1 MLEQNPKTV
10 FGSIAAALGLALGV
24 AVLSGGYS
32 PAAAEDWNF
41 YMHQSAPNFATSRGA
56 KQFTEEIEKATGGA
70 LKVRLHLAGTLQISA
85 SNVTQAVG
93 GGVVQV
99 GDDLFNSGNIPVA
112 GIPRLPMLI
121 QSYEDFAKADAVLKP
136 YIEKAYLEKGS
147 TLLSSY
153 TYPLQ
158 FMWGRKKLE
167 SLADIKGMKLRVAQ
181 PEQGEF
187 VRRFGGTSI
196 TMSAPEVPS
205 ALDRGVV
212 DGIFTAGV
220 GAVLWKDLLKYGFLI
235 VVNVNNSYIIA
246 NTDAF
251 NKLAPDLQA
260 KLRKV
265 AQEIARWNQET
276 MRTEEAASQNT
287 LKDAGYVL
295 TQPNAPEIARA
306 TETMRPYWDEWA
318 KSRGSDVVEALG
330 KVRTNLGR

>member
-1 MLEQNPKTV
+1 MSDRPCRIVRVLVAT
-10 FGSIAAALGLALGV
+10 
-24 AVLSGGYS
+24 AVLCASVALLGRAAS
-32 PAAAEDWNF
+32 AAETWKF

-56 KQFTEEIEKATGGA
+56 KMLTEEIEKATSGE
-70 LKVRLHLAGTLQISA
+70 LKMQLHLSGTLQISP
-85 SNVTQAVG
+85 TDITKAVG
-93 GGVVQV
+93 ENIVQI

-112 GIPRLPMLI
+112 GIPRLPMLV
-121 QSYEDFAKADAVLKP
+121 QSYDDFAKAAAVLQP
-136 YIEKAYLEKGS
+136 YIEKAFAAKGS
-147 TLLSSY
+147 TVLGAYS
-153 TYPLQ
+153 YPLQ
-158 FMWGRKKLE
+158 VVWGKKKLQ
-167 SLADIKGMKLRVAQ
+167 SLDDIKGLKLRVAA

-246 NTDAF
+246 NTEAF
-251 NKLAPDLQA
+251 NKLSPDLQA

-265 AQEIARWNQET
+265 AQDTARWNQET
-276 MRTEEAASQNT
+276 MRTEEAASQKT
-287 LKDAGYVL
+287 LQDAGYVL
-295 TQPNAPEIARA
+295 TQAQPAEVAKA

-318 KSRGSDVVEALG
+318 KTRGPDVAEALG
-330 KVRTNLGR
+330 KVRAALGR

>member
-1 MLEQNPKTV
+1 ML
-10 FGSIAAALGLALGV
+10 
-24 AVLSGGYS
+24 
-32 PAAAEDWNF
+32 
-41 YMHQSAPNFATSRGA
+41 
-56 KQFTEEIEKATGGA
+56 TEEIEKATNGE
-70 LKVRLHLAGTLQISA
+70 LKMQLHLSGTLQISP
-85 SNVTQAVG
+85 SDITKAVG
-93 GGVVQV
+93 ENIVQI

-112 GIPRLPMLI
+112 GIPRLPMLV
-121 QSYEDFAKADAVLKP
+121 QSYDDFTKAAAVLQP
-136 YIEKAYLEKGS
+136 YIEKAFAAKGS
-147 TLLSSY
+147 TVLAAYSY
-153 TYPLQ
+153 PMQ
-158 FMWGRKKLE
+158 VVWGKKKLE
-167 SLADIKGMKLRVAQ
+167 SLDDIKGLKLRVAA

-246 NTDAF
+246 NTEAF
-251 NKLAPDLQA
+251 NKLSPDLQG

-265 AQEIARWNQET
+265 AQDIARWNQET

-295 TQPNAPEIARA
+295 TQAKTTEIAKA

-318 KSRGSDVVEALG
+318 KSRGPDVVEALG
-330 KVRTNLGR
+330 QGSHRAGAVARPWIREDDGYRARLG

>member
-1 MLEQNPKTV
+1 
-10 FGSIAAALGLALGV
+10 
-24 AVLSGGYS
+24 
-32 PAAAEDWNF
+32 
-41 YMHQSAPNFATSRGA
+41 MHQSAPNFATSRGA
-56 KQFTEEIEKATGGA
+56 KMLTEDIEKATNGE
-70 LKVRLHLAGTLQISA
+70 LKMQLHLSGTLQISP
-85 SNVTQAVG
+85 SDITKAVG
-93 GGVVQV
+93 ENIVQI

-112 GIPRLPMLI
+112 GH
-121 QSYEDFAKADAVLKP
+121 SAFADARSVLRRLHQGRGGAGALHR
-136 YIEKAYLEKGS
+136 EGVRGQGLNRACGLQ
-147 TLLSSY
+147 LSDA
-153 TYPLQ
+153 
-158 FMWGRKKLE
+158 GRVGKKKLE
-167 SLADIKGMKLRVAQ
+167 SLDDIKGLKLRVAA

-220 GAVLWKDLLKYGFLI
+220 GAVLWKDLLKYGFLL

-246 NTDAF
+246 NTEAF
-251 NKLAPDLQA
+251 NKLSADLQG

-265 AQEIARWNQET
+265 AQDIARWNQET

-295 TQPNAPEIARA
+295 TQAKTPEIARA

-318 KSRGSDVVEALG
+318 KSRGPDVVGSLG
-330 KVRTNLGR
+330 QGSHQPGAVAGAWIREDDGFRARLG